1 MSLSLLAST
10 LLTLGPEA
18 IKLIGRKFGKNE
30 VAAVAADV
38 VGTVGRLYDNPE
50 SRQVA
55 LEEGLQNS
63 FSPADLDELLSMKTV
78 LEEEATKR
86 HQATQGT
93 IQNGDNSKD
102 EYVRQTRPL
111 IARLSMYASV
121 LYAIGFE
128 GLKASGV
135 GDGASFEVLLWLFSP
150 ALTYMGLRTIDGF
163 APYSKSSG
171 DKTAGAISAFI
182 KRK

>member
-1 MSLSLLAST
+1 MSLSLLASA

-18 IKLIGRKFGKNE
+18 IKFIGAKLGKSK
-30 VAAVAADV
+30 VADLAADV
-38 VGTVGRLYDNPE
+38 VAVVGNNYVNPE
-50 SRQVA
+50 AQKAA
-55 LEEGLQNS
+55 LEQNLKH
-63 FSPADLDELLSMKTV
+63 FNPAELDELLSMRAT
-78 LEEEATKR
+78 LEQEATKR
-86 HQATQGT
+86 HQATQDT

-111 IARLSMYASV
+111 IARLSMYSSV

-128 GLKASGV
+128 GLKAAGI

-171 DKTAGAISAFI
+171 DKAAGAVKTLF
-182 KRK
+182 KRN

>member
-1 MSLSLLAST
+1 MSLSLLASA
-10 LLTLGPEA
+10 LLTLGPDA
-18 IKLIGRKFGKNE
+18 IKFIGTKLGKSK
-30 VAAVAADV
+30 VADLAADV
-38 VGTVGRLYDNPE
+38 VTVVGNNYVNPE
-50 SRQVA
+50 AQQVA
-55 LEEGLQNS
+55 LVQNLKH
-63 FSPADLDELLSMKTV
+63 FNADELDELLSMRVT
-78 LEEEATKR
+78 LEQEATKR

-128 GLKASGV
+128 GLKAAGI

>member
-1 MSLSLLAST
+1 MSLSLLASA
-10 LLTLGPEA
+10 LLTLGPDA
-18 IKLIGRKFGKNE
+18 IKFIGAKLGKSK
-30 VAAVAADV
+30 VADLAADV
-38 VGTVGRLYDNPE
+38 VTVVGNNYVNPE
-50 SRQVA
+50 AQQAA
-55 LEEGLQNS
+55 LVQNLKH
-63 FSPADLDELLSMKTV
+63 FNADELDELLSMRVT
-78 LEEEATKR
+78 LEQEATKR

-128 GLKASGV
+128 ALKASGI